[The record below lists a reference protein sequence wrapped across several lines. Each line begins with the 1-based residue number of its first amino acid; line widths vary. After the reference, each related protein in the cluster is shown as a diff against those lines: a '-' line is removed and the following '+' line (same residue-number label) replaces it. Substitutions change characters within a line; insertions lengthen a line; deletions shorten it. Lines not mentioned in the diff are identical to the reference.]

1 MDEVKVYTNR
11 KNIVL
16 LATLCCFLWG
26 SAYPAIKVGYSLFN
40 ISDVGS
46 KLIFAGYRFTLAGIF
61 ILIFE
66 LISKRVI
73 FKFTRKQFGQITFIR
88 VNSNCT
94 SIYILLCGDV
104 IYYRG

>member
-46 KLIFAGYRFTLAGIF
+46 KLILQDIGLRLQVFLYSYLS
-61 ILIFE
+61 LYQKE
-66 LISKRVI
+66 LY
-73 FKFTRKQFGQITFIR
+73 
-88 VNSNCT
+88 SN
-94 SIYILLCGDV
+94 LLESNLV
-104 IYYRG
+104 R